1 MKKISHLFITTLAG
15 ALLLAGGA
23 CSSKSTGT
31 PTTGSGGTS
40 GLGGN
45 SGVAGDPLVS
55 SPTGFVDDT
64 AVTGVVGAWYVYA
77 DSAGPAADMASTDF
91 ADSDC
96 AKAGFTTD
104 ASCTNMLVPTPGQ
117 QFPPTTMATSQMCTS
132 GNAAKVIET
141 PTSGTASDYSDLW
154 GGGIGLDFNNPGGDA
169 GVKGDFDMTPYTGVA
184 FDFSG
189 TLIPTNSMRVN
200 FPFDGEHG
208 GSDSPYWEGGTMAY
222 SPLSVQAGAV
232 QHVVIHWA
240 DVAGP
245 MYLVGQ
251 GITPPAFDKTKVQSI
266 QFQVFTN
273 TTSASPYNFCVA
285 NLALLTD

>member
-23 CSSKSTGT
+23 CSSKPGT
-31 PTTGSGGTS
+31 SPSGTGGTS
-40 GLGGN
+40 GLGGS

-55 SPTGFVDDT
+55 SATGFVDDT

-77 DSAGPAADMASTDF
+77 DSAGPNANMTSTDF
-91 ADSDC
+91 ADSGC
-96 AKAGFTTD
+96 NKGGFTATQC
-104 ASCTNMLVPTPGQ
+104 SMTMPTAGQ
-117 QFPPTTMATSQMCTS
+117 TFPPTTMATSQMCTS
-132 GNAAKVIET
+132 GTASKVIMAN
-141 PTSGTASDYSDLW
+141 GANDYSDLW
-154 GGGIGLDFNNPGGDA
+154 GAGIGLDFNNPGGDA

-189 TLIPTNSMRVN
+189 TTIPTNSMRVN
-200 FPFDGEHG
+200 FPFDGENG
-208 GSDSPYWEGGTMAY
+208 GTDSPYWEGGTMAY
-222 SPLSVQAGAV
+222 SPLAVQAPPAV

-240 DVAGP
+240 DVGGP
-245 MYLVGQ
+245 MYLVQ
-251 GITPPAFDKTKVQSI
+251 QNITPPKFDITKVQSI

-273 TTSASPYNFCVA
+273 TTSTSPYQFCVA

>member
-1 MKKISHLFITTLAG
+1 MKKMSHLFITTLAG

-23 CSSKSTGT
+23 CSSKPGSTTGT
-31 PTTGSGGTS
+31 GGTN

-55 SPTGFVDDT
+55 SDTGFVSDP

-77 DSAGPAADMASTDF
+77 DSAGPNANVNSTDF
-91 ADSDC
+91 ADSHC
-96 AKAGFTTD
+96 MIGGFTAAQCSMT
-104 ASCTNMLVPTPGQ
+104 MPTAGQ
-117 QFPPTTMATSQMCTS
+117 TFPPTNMATSQMCTS
-132 GNAAKVIET
+132 G
-141 PTSGTASDYSDLW
+141 TASKVVNGTNGMPDYSDLW
-154 GGGIGLDFNNPGGDA
+154 GAGIGLDFNNPGGDA

-189 TLIPTNSMRVN
+189 TTIPTNSMRVN
-200 FPFDGEHG
+200 FPFDGENG
-208 GSDSPYWEGGTMAY
+208 GSDSPYWEGVTMAY
-222 SPLSVQAGAV
+222 SPLTVGAPPAV
-232 QHVVIHWA
+232 QHVTIHWA
-240 DVAGP
+240 DVGGP

-251 GITPPAFDKTKVQSI
+251 GITPPAFNIKKVQSI